1 MQGFQKHKAVYE
13 PDELAAAGDVKT
25 RIHSKGGNPFTSTPA
40 QYAADIDRMET
51 KWATLI
57 RKLGSKVE

>member
-1 MQGFQKHKAVYE
+1 M
-13 PDELAAAGDVKT
+13 KT

-40 QYAADIDRMET
+40 QYADRMET

-57 RKLGSKVE
+57 RKLGSKVG

>member
-1 MQGFQKHKAVYE
+1 M
-13 PDELAAAGDVKT
+13 KT

-40 QYAADIDRMET
+40 QYAADIDRMEI

>member
-1 MQGFQKHKAVYE
+1 M
-13 PDELAAAGDVKT
+13 KT
-25 RIHSKGGNPFTSTPA
+25 RIHTEGGSPFTSTPA

-57 RKLGSKVE
+57 CKLGSKVE